1 MCSPILYIL
10 FYTENRFLSTLILK
24 VDLTKTHICVII
36 FRKKGDGAMFGTT
49 AHELKKLLNNR
60 KYALGFLAFVTVTVI
75 AATTLL
81 SIKTVTVNDGGNIY
95 TVKSFSNN
103 VEGFI
108 KSQKIKIG
116 EFDVVSPS
124 YSKAL
129 SRNQDITIERAFGV
143 TLNIG
148 TESANVYTV
157 SRTVRDV
164 LALNGTELSDADIV
178 NPALDSVVTE
188 GTVITVTKVTS
199 DMIYEEAEIPFETV
213 SVANSRMSRGEKQV
227 KTEGV
232 NGVKKLAY
240 SVVYHDG
247 IEQSRELVGEQIITD
262 PVTKVVEYGTKYV
275 QVSRGGARTLV
286 ENPGESLNY
295 SSSVVYTA
303 TAYSGEGCGSNV
315 TASGMPAVKGVV
327 AVDRRY
333 IPFGT
338 KMYIESLDGTPDYG
352 YAVAGDTGGAI
363 KGNIIDLC
371 MNSHR
376 EALNYGRRRV
386 RIYFLNE

>member
-1 MCSPILYIL
+1 
-10 FYTENRFLSTLILK
+10 
-24 VDLTKTHICVII
+24 
-36 FRKKGDGAMFGTT
+36 MFDT
-49 AHELKKLLNNR
+49 AAYELKKLLINR
-60 KYALGFLAFVTVTVI
+60 KYALVFLAFITVTVI
-75 AATTLL
+75 AASTFL

-108 KSQKIKIG
+108 KSQNIKIG

-124 YSKAL
+124 YSKVL
-129 SRNQDITIERAFGV
+129 GKNQEISIERAFGV

-148 TESANVYTV
+148 SESSEVYTV
-157 SRTVRDV
+157 SRTVKDV

-178 NPALDSVVTE
+178 NPSLDSVVTA

-199 DMIYEEAEIPFETV
+199 DMIYEEVAIPFETV
-213 SVANSRMSRGEKQV
+213 SVANNRMQRGEKKV

-232 NGVKKLAY
+232 NGIKKLAY
-240 SVVYHDG
+240 NVVYHDG
-247 IEQSRELVGEQIITD
+247 IEQLRELAGEQVVTE
-262 PVTKVVEYGTKYV
+262 PVTKVIEYGTKYA
-275 QVSRGGARTLV
+275 QVSRGGTRTLV

-295 SSSVVYTA
+295 SSSAVYTA

-315 TASGMPAVKGVV
+315 TASGRPAVKGVV
-327 AVDRRY
+327 AVDKRY

-338 KMYIESLDGTPDYG
+338 KLYIESLDGTPDYG

-376 EALNYGRRRV
+376 EAVNYGRRRV